1 MCLHFQVRKAYR
13 VTTLSSRKRVNR
25 GCGVISTILW
35 LHIFRSIFVPQTKS
49 LGFVPPQP
57 SGIQKKSACKYTAR
71 NVTRAAAIQLE

>member
-25 GCGVISTILW
+25 GWRYFYDTLASYL
-35 LHIFRSIFVPQTKS
+35 S
-49 LGFVPPQP
+49 LYIRPTDPVVGLRPATALRN
-57 SGIQKKSACKYTAR
+57 SEKSACKYTAH